1 MIENYNYDGWG
12 LCPETFL
19 EIQRILPKGSTILE
33 LGSGS
38 GTEVLSREYSMISIE
53 DDPKFIGNINLT
65 IFRFRWFL
73 IVKKNSHSCGIS
85 LKMILIGTIRK
96 F

>member
-19 EIQRILPKGSTILE
+19 EIQRILPNGSTILE

-53 DDPKFIGNINLT
+53 DDPNFIGKYKYKLVGLLVCNYSTLYISVWV
-65 IFRFRWFL
+65 FYF
-73 IVKKNSHSCGIS
+73 KN
-85 LKMILIGTIRK
+85 
-96 F
+96 